1 MSLWCVQEQRMD
13 IGGIVTIF
21 VVMKERKMWT
31 KFKHWLI
38 RKLGGYVAPCVKCN
52 EYKNTL
58 IEITRPVETIRA
70 MYRIDD
76 PIWVNRDDA
85 HDVIKNAIRYDIGS
99 SVMHGDYIKFTEH
112 DGCIYG
118 SLKVVR
124 QV

>member
-1 MSLWCVQEQRMD
+1 M
-13 IGGIVTIF
+13 VTIF
-21 VVMKERKMWT
+21 VTMGERKMWT

-38 RKLGGYVAPCVKCN
+38 RKLGGFVVPCDTSCFNKYNLDVTT
-52 EYKNTL
+52 YP
-58 IEITRPVETIRA
+58 IETIRA

-76 PIWVNRDDA
+76 PRLVNRDDA
-85 HDVIKNAIRYDIGS
+85 HDVIKNAIMYDIGS
-99 SVMHGDYIKFTEH
+99 RVIHDDYIKFTEH

>member
-1 MSLWCVQEQRMD
+1 MD
-13 IGGIVTIF
+13 F
-21 VVMKERKMWT
+21 VIMGKRKMWT

-38 RKLGGYVAPCVKCN
+38 RKLGGCIAPCDISCFNKYNLDVSTYPIK
-52 EYKNTL
+52 
-58 IEITRPVETIRA
+58 TIRV

-76 PIWVNRDDA
+76 LTWVNRDDA
-85 HDVIKNAIRYDIGS
+85 HDVIENAILYDIGS
-99 SVMHGDYIKFTEH
+99 RVMHGDYIKLTEH

>member
-1 MSLWCVQEQRMD
+1 MMD
-13 IGGIVTIF
+13 IGDMVTIF
-21 VVMKERKMWT
+21 VVMGGRKMWT

-38 RKLGGYVAPCVKCN
+38 RKLGGYIAPCDTSCFNKYNLDVST
-52 EYKNTL
+52 YP
-58 IEITRPVETIRA
+58 IETIRA

-85 HDVIKNAIRYDIGS
+85 HDVIEHAIMYDVGS
-99 SVMHGDYIKFTEH
+99 RVMNGDYIKFTEY
-112 DGCIYG
+112 DGCICG

>member
-1 MSLWCVQEQRMD
+1 MMD
-13 IGGIVTIF
+13 IDDMAMIF
-21 VVMKERKMWT
+21 VVMEERKMWT

-38 RKLGGYVAPCVKCN
+38 RKFGGYVAPCIKCN
-52 EYKNTL
+52 EYKNPL
-58 IEITRPVETIRA
+58 IEITRPVETIRVV
-70 MYRIDD
+70 YRIDD

-85 HDVIKNAIRYDIGS
+85 RDVIKNAIRYDIGS
-99 SVMHGDYIKFTEH
+99 RVKHGDYIKFTEH

>member
-1 MSLWCVQEQRMD
+1 MM
-13 IGGIVTIF
+13 VTIF
-21 VVMKERKMWT
+21 VAMGERKMWT

-38 RKLGGYVAPCVKCN
+38 RKLGEYIAPCDTSCFNKYNLDVST
-52 EYKNTL
+52 YP
-58 IEITRPVETIRA
+58 IETIMV

-85 HDVIKNAIRYDIGS
+85 RDVIKNAIRYDIGS
-99 SVMHGDYIKFTEH
+99 RVMHGDYMKFTEH